1 MSGGYSYV
9 VWHSPNIIETPPVRG
24 VPTKAPEILTNE
36 WIAGEISK
44 AQYRDLKA
52 QDTIVFSAEPSDEN
66 YWNVSSRTHMYKSCI
81 TNVSGISKGKSLI
94 VLDSNNYMAA
104 IVSIYEDT
112 KERCVNMLFLYAFGQ
127 MKAGFHTLLCVAH
140 YSKSL
145 FGESA
150 SIMAINPL
158 TPLYRLMDKV
168 ENYVCVLIDTP
179 ADSEEDSII
188 DSRPIGEFSHALN
201 EDIKQQMKDA
211 IENNRMHAAITE
223 TSSFGILIKAS
234 DIL

>member
-1 MSGGYSYV
+1 
-9 VWHSPNIIETPPVRG
+9 
-24 VPTKAPEILTNE
+24 
-36 WIAGEISK
+36 
-44 AQYRDLKA
+44 
-52 QDTIVFSAEPSDEN
+52 
-66 YWNVSSRTHMYKSCI
+66 
-81 TNVSGISKGKSLI
+81 
-94 VLDSNNYMAA
+94 
-104 IVSIYEDT
+104 
-112 KERCVNMLFLYAFGQ
+112 
-127 MKAGFHTLLCVAH
+127 
-140 YSKSL
+140 
-145 FGESA
+145 
-150 SIMAINPL
+150 
-158 TPLYRLMDKV
+158 MDKV